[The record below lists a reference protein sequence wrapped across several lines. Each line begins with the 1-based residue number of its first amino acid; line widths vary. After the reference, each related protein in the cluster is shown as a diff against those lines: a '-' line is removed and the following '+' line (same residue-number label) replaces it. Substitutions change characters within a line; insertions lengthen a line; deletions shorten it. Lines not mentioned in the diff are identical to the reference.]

1 MTLDRVD
8 TGPDLAVP
16 PSAGRVGHPSEPDQ
30 ALRGVVSEATPSLGD
45 GFRMLFPFARV
56 GRWSYLGSAVTALL
70 GTLCQL
76 GPFYV
81 VYRALLGVVEGTAT
95 SGDLYRWALIAA
107 AFVVAQHGLMAWSTW
122 LSHRA
127 AFATLEQV
135 RLRIGDRLGKVP
147 LGFVT
152 NRRSGEVQRTVNDDV
167 ERLELFLAHA
177 IPDLFAAAGAL
188 VLTTIWLFVIDWRMA
203 LASLAVL
210 AVCVP
215 IMAIGARRGSD
226 KLGDYHRALARM
238 NGSIVE
244 FVRAMPVVRTFNRS
258 EEIFAE
264 TRNAIGA
271 SARFQAQ
278 WGREFLP
285 TFSAFYVLIVSNVVT
300 IVPVGAWL
308 WLTGRLSTADLL
320 FFFIV
325 GLGYLVSVTRL
336 FEFTTQLT
344 HLTLAANV
352 VLDLDEAT
360 PLPEVEGRAEL
371 GAPRVVV
378 DGVSF
383 SHAAVEDGGAPRL
396 VLADVS
402 FTAEPGTVTAL
413 VGPSGSGKTTLAK
426 LLCRFW
432 DVDGG
437 SITIGGVD
445 VRQMPAEQ
453 LMDQI
458 SFVFQETFLF
468 DDTVAGN
475 IRMGRPSASDAEV
488 ETAARSA
495 QADGFIDRLPQGY
508 DTRLGERGARLSGG
522 ERQRIAIA
530 RALLKNAP
538 IVVLDEATAYAD
550 PENEAALQDALSELV
565 AGRTLIMIA
574 HRLSTIS
581 GADQILVLDAVDGGP
596 GTIVERGPHRDL
608 VAAGGL
614 YARLWEASELADR
627 ISLGG
632 AVRGGDREPA

>member
-1 MTLDRVD
+1 MDEREESNA
-8 TGPDLAVP
+8 PDEPEASSDVSVGALP
-16 PSAGRVGHPSEPDQ
+16 PS
-30 ALRGVVSEATPSLGD
+30 LID
-45 GFRMLFPFARV
+45 GFRILLPFARV
-56 GRWSYLGSAVTALL
+56 GQGKYVVSAVASLL

-76 GPFYV
+76 GPYYL
-81 VYRALLGVVEGTAT
+81 VYRALLAVVDGTAT
-95 SGDLYRWALIAA
+95 TDDLYRWALIAG

-188 VLTTIWLFVIDWRMA
+188 AITTGWLFVVDWRMG
-203 LASLAVL
+203 LAALAVL
-210 AVCVP
+210 LVCAP
-215 IMAIGARRGSD
+215 IMAIGAE
-226 KLGDYHRALARM
+226 LGTSQLGEYHRSLARM

-258 EEIFAE
+258 EEIFSE
-264 TRNAIGA
+264 TRNAIEDA
-271 SARFQAQ
+271 ARFQAQ
-278 WGREFLP
+278 WGRSFLP
-285 TFSAFYVLIVSNVVT
+285 TFTAYYVLIVSNVVT
-300 IVPVGAWL
+300 IVPIGAWL
-308 WLTGRLSTADLL
+308 WLTGRLGTADLL

-336 FEFTTQLT
+336 FELTSNLT
-344 HLTLAANV
+344 HLTLAAGV
-352 VLDLDEAT
+352 VLELEEAD
-360 PLPEVEGRAEL
+360 PLREVDQRVSL
-371 GAPRVVV
+371 GSPRIDVV
-378 DGVSF
+378 DVSF
-383 SHAAVEDGGAPRL
+383 SHGPLRPGGTPRL
-396 VLADVS
+396 VLDDIS
-402 FTAEPGTVTAL
+402 FAAAPGTVTAL
-413 VGPSGSGKTTLAK
+413 VGVSGSGKTTLAK

-437 SITIGGVD
+437 AISIGGVD
-445 VRQMPAEQ
+445 VRQMPTEQ
-453 LMDQI
+453 LMEQI

-475 IRMGRPSASDAEV
+475 IRLGRPDATDDEV
-488 ETAARSA
+488 HHAADAA
-495 QADGFIDRLPQGY
+495 QAHGFITQLPDGY

-530 RALLKNAP
+530 RALLKDAP

-550 PENEAALQDALSELV
+550 PENEAALQDALTQLV

-581 GADQILVLDAVDGGP
+581 GADQILVLDAHDGGP
-596 GTIVERGPHRDL
+596 GTIVERGTHGEL
-608 VAAGGL
+608 LAEAGL
-614 YARLWEASELADR
+614 YARMWEASELTDR
-627 ISLGG
+627 IPLGD
-632 AVRGGDREPA
+632 AVRGDDRERT

>member
-1 MTLDRVD
+1 MRTA
-8 TGPDLAVP
+8 PAP
-16 PSAGRVGHPSEPDQ
+16 E
-30 ALRGVVSEATPSLGD
+30 ETPSIVD
-45 GFRMLFPFARV
+45 GFRLLLPFARV
-56 GRWSYLGSAVTALL
+56 GRATYLASAVTALL

-81 VYRALLGVVEGTAT
+81 VYLALLGVVDGTAT
-95 SGDLYRWALIAA
+95 TDDLYRLAAIAA
-107 AFVVAQHGLMAWSTW
+107 AFVIAQHGLMAWSTW

-152 NRRSGEVQRTVNDDV
+152 NRRSGEIQRTVNDDV

-177 IPDLFAAAGAL
+177 IPDLFAAAGVL
-188 VLTTIWLFVIDWRMA
+188 VITTTWLFVVDWRLA
-203 LASLAVL
+203 LAALAVL
-210 AVCVP
+210 VVCVP
-215 IMAIGARRGSD
+215 IMAFGARRGTD
-226 KLGDYHRALARM
+226 QLGEYHRSLARM

-264 TRNAIGA
+264 TRDAIDD
-271 SARFQAQ
+271 SARFQAE
-278 WGREFLP
+278 WGRQFLP

-308 WLTGRLSTADLL
+308 WLTGRLGTADLL
-320 FFFIV
+320 FFFIL

-344 HLTLAANV
+344 HLTLAANL
-352 VLDLDEAT
+352 VLELDEAT
-360 PLPEVEGRAEL
+360 PLPEVDERVEL
-371 GAPRVVV
+371 GAPRVTV
-378 DGVSF
+378 DGISF
-383 SHAAVEDGGAPRL
+383 SHGPLEPGGSPRRVLDG
-396 VLADVS
+396 VS

-413 VGPSGSGKTTLAK
+413 VGPSGAGKTTLAK

-432 DVDGG
+432 DVDDGT
-437 SITIGGVD
+437 ITVGGVD
-445 VRQMPAEQ
+445 VRRMPGEQ
-453 LMDQI
+453 LMEQI

-475 IRMGRPSASDAEV
+475 IRLGRPEATDDEV
-488 ETAARSA
+488 EAAARSA
-495 QADGFIDRLPQGY
+495 QADHFIDRLPEGY
-508 DTRLGERGARLSGG
+508 ETRLGERGARLSGG

-530 RALLKNAP
+530 RALLKGAP

-565 AGRTLIMIA
+565 AGRTLIIIA
-574 HRLSTIS
+574 HRLSTVS

-596 GTIVERGPHRDL
+596 GTIVERGSHHEL
-608 VAAGGL
+608 VAADGL
-614 YARLWEASELADR
+614 YARLWEASELSER
-627 ISLGG
+627 VSLGD
-632 AVRGGDREPA
+632 AVRGDDREPA